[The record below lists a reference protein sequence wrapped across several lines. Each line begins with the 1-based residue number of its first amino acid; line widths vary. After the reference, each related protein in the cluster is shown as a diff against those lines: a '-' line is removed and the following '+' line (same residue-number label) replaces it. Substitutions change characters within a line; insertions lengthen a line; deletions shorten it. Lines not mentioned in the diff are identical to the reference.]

1 MSHSVPSLTRVSVRE
16 IAKSCKSTKKFSPE
30 HAVGQDFFIFHAF
43 FSKNPVFVFHSFPLK
58 LDTRSGVE
66 YKGGN
71 FLEIRFDCKTE
82 LFNEYL
88 FDPHKLICQSLI

>member
-43 FSKNPVFVFHSFPLK
+43 FSKNPVFVFHSFPPKKAYHGMFKRFFFLYLPLK
-58 LDTRSGVE
+58 LALRLAQTM
-66 YKGGN
+66 
-71 FLEIRFDCKTE
+71 
-82 LFNEYL
+82 NE
-88 FDPHKLICQSLI
+88 C